1 MVSNIRSSF
10 PTFIPTK
17 SLTICDRRPSGSTL
31 AAPKASLSKL
41 PQSSFAT
48 KISARFALPQKGGS
62 VLDVPPSSSR
72 TSLLTS
78 PSSTANARPSYES
91 VSSTSS
97 RRRSTTPCGTRPV
110 ITISRTDNLDE
121 FRDLFTIEM
130 PARPSPAV
138 KQASGSPESDA
149 TNSSAQSTPVIQSL
163 EPTYK
168 PKRGQTPAS
177 ILAAAIRDQQAHQ
190 RQPSDSS
197 RNSQRTSDSYG
208 SSNDMVDGRTTP
220 RLSSP
225 QESSRSSQL
234 PEKSSS
240 QSLPTR
246 GLSKADKSSVR
257 SRTKTSMGKPPS
269 IPLPALP
276 SGPPPGIPSYMKT
289 EGGVD
294 LSELD
299 SRASDTHSIRRPRA
313 LTTSSLPEVPVNNPS
328 LPVIDADE
336 IDIDAASVQQLQ
348 ALLRKRNKQLE
359 ELTTF
364 MLRKEEAWASER
376 KVMEKKISSLQRDV
390 IRRDSEITGLKLILS
405 DEDMVKQPKPLP
417 AGILNQ
423 SRLSPISTTSQSDH
437 EGPKHTSTR
446 RVNYQSDSGAESPRS
461 GNESS
466 SSILRTK
473 KMHQRSTALAGELTF
488 ASRTGSSGRTTKFPP
503 SCSDKLLTESPYS
516 KRLSMMSIASS
527 ASTSSSLMP
536 PSPSITVS
544 SLSAIPEGS
553 SSVNASNNNE
563 ERRATRISRRISAS
577 SMTSSSSSTAASS
590 AYSNIKRSRPPS
602 IAQVLEKSP
611 NMDDILDKLRPF
623 A

>member
-1 MVSNIRSSF
+1 MTS
-10 PTFIPTK
+10 
-17 SLTICDRRPSGSTL
+17 
-31 AAPKASLSKL
+31 
-41 PQSSFAT
+41 
-48 KISARFALPQKGGS
+48 
-62 VLDVPPSSSR
+62 PPS
-72 TSLLTS
+72 TGLA
-78 PSSTANARPSYES
+78 PPNARPSYES
-91 VSSTSS
+91 ISSTSS
-97 RRRSTTPCGTRPV
+97 RRRPTTPCGTRPV

-130 PARPSPAV
+130 PARPGSAV
-138 KQASGSPESDA
+138 KQASGSSPESDA
-149 TNSSAQSTPVIQSL
+149 TSSGPQVSHSL

-177 ILAAAIRDQQAHQ
+177 ILAAAIRDQQAHR

-197 RNSQRTSDSYG
+197 RNSQRTSDSYS

-220 RLSSP
+220 RMSSP
-225 QESSRSSQL
+225 QESSRL
-234 PEKSSS
+234 PEKSTS

-246 GLSKADKSSVR
+246 RPSADKSSVR
-257 SRTKTSMGKPPS
+257 SRTKTSMVGKPPS

-276 SGPPPGIPSYMKT
+276 SGPPPGIPSYAKP
-289 EGGVD
+289 EGVID
-294 LSELD
+294 LSDFD
-299 SRASDTHSIRRPRA
+299 SRASDTPSLRRHRA

-328 LPVIDADE
+328 LPVSPNSPPAIDADE
-336 IDIDAASVQQLQ
+336 IDINTASVQQLQ
-348 ALLRKRNKQLE
+348 ILLRKRNKQLE

-364 MLRKEEAWASER
+364 MLRKEESWAVER

-390 IRRDSEITGLKLILS
+390 VRRDSEITGLKLIIS
-405 DEDMVKQPKPLP
+405 DEDIVKQPKPLP

-437 EGPKHTSTR
+437 EGPNILKHSNTR

-461 GNESS
+461 GTESS
-466 SSILRTK
+466 SSIIRMK
-473 KMHQRSTALAGELTF
+473 KMHQRSSALAGEPTF
-488 ASRTGSSGRTTKFPP
+488 VSRTGTSGRSTKFPP
-503 SCSDKLLTESPYS
+503 SCSEKLLTESPYS

-527 ASTSSSLMP
+527 ASSSSSSLMP

-544 SLSAIPEGS
+544 SLTAIPEGS
-553 SSVNASNNNE
+553 SSVNAVNNNNE
-563 ERRATRISRRISAS
+563 ERRATRISRRISVS
-577 SMTSSSSSTAASS
+577 SMASSSSSTAASS